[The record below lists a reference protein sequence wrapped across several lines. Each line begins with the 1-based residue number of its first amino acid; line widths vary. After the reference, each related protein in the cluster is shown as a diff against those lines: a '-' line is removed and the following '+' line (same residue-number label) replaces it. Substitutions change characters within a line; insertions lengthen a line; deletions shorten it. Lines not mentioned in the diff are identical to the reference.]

1 VDVQWRRDLRST
13 FDGVAFDPSVGYQLA
28 LGGVGDFR
36 QVKGAP
42 ATSAGVSRN
51 LTVSH
56 ALYLP
61 YGLTVID
68 RYSDVHSTSWSQL
81 VNIQTLLDAEQQTF
95 PDVSVRWTYAPRSF
109 LRAVFT
115 NLTAQVG
122 ARITQANSFQPT
134 TADLTALADTGLST
148 SQTLR
153 QYPMTG
159 SLVWSLF
166 GGFFTD
172 ATWNRIEQKE
182 VRSGGL
188 TEGSQ
193 HDLSLDIGK
202 ALPLPRGWNLKSN
215 MLRTRLGYQNT
226 HTQSFF
232 VQDTARTRV
241 TDNGRW
247 AVTFNADSDV
257 SDTMSLTLLL
267 ARVLTFDNV
276 FDRRFSQTVL
286 SVAFHLSFAAGELR

>member
-1 VDVQWRRDLRST
+1 
-13 FDGVAFDPSVGYQLA
+13 
-28 LGGVGDFR
+28 
-36 QVKGAP
+36 
-42 ATSAGVSRN
+42 
-51 LTVSH
+51 
-56 ALYLP
+56 
-61 YGLTVID
+61 
-68 RYSDVHSTSWSQL
+68 
-81 VNIQTLLDAEQQTF
+81 
-95 PDVSVRWTYAPRSF
+95 
-109 LRAVFT
+109 
-115 NLTAQVG
+115 
-122 ARITQANSFQPT
+122 
-134 TADLTALADTGLST
+134 
-148 SQTLR
+148 
-153 QYPMTG
+153 MTG
-159 SLVWSLF
+159 SLVWSIL

-172 ATWNRIEQKE
+172 ATWNRIDQKA

-188 TEGSQ
+188 TQGSQ

-202 ALPLPRGWNLKSN
+202 ALPLPSSWNLKSN

-247 AVTFNADSDV
+247 AVTLNADSDV